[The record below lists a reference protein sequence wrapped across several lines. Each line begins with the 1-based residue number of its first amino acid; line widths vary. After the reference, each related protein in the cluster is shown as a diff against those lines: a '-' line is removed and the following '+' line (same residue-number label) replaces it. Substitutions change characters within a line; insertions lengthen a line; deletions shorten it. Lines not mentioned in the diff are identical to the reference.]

1 MARTNSRPDTIYVKS
16 LTKEDKD
23 RFEMLLK
30 HLKTTN
36 NGYAVLKVIEN
47 YFPLMEK
54 NKKLEDQLR
63 KMEGIIR
70 KKDEKL
76 NKMTEQK
83 TAMLEQ
89 IGVIEKSLKS
99 TSEFIKEL

>member
-16 LTKEDKD
+16 LTEEDKD
-23 RFEMLLK
+23 RFKMLLK

-36 NGYAVLKVIEN
+36 NGYAVLKVIKN

-54 NKKLEDQLR
+54 NKELVDQLR
-63 KMEGIIR
+63 KIEGVIR

-76 NKMTEQK
+76 NKMAEQK

-89 IGVIEKSLKS
+89 IRVIEKSLKS

>member
-1 MARTNSRPDTIYVKS
+1 MARTNSRPDTIYVKG
-16 LTKEDKD
+16 LKEQDKD
-23 RFEMLLK
+23 RFEKLLK
-30 HLKTTN
+30 HLNTTN

-47 YFPLMEK
+47 YFPLLEK
-54 NKKLEDQLR
+54 NKELEGQL
-63 KMEGIIR
+63 KNMEGNIR

-76 NKMTEQK
+76 NKMAEQK

-89 IGVIEKSLKS
+89 ISVIEKSLKS